1 MSVPVEPWQ
10 VWWLDFD
17 PTAGREQAGQRPAVV
32 VSSRFHLA
40 LTGGAL
46 ITVLPLTT
54 RERQDWPH
62 RIRIDIPGKRT
73 GWAITEQVRTVSR
86 ARLSGRAPIVQ
97 LTSAQVAD
105 VRSVLAKML
114 DV

>member
-1 MSVPVEPWQ
+1 VTVPVEPWQ

-17 PTAGREQAGQRPAVV
+17 PTAGRKQAGQRPAVV

-40 LTGGAL
+40 ITGGGL

-54 RERQDWPH
+54 RERPDWPH
-62 RIRIDIPGKRT
+62 RIQVDIPGQRT
-73 GWAITEQVRTVSR
+73 GWAIAEQVRTVSR
-86 ARLSGRAPIVQ
+86 ARLAGRTPIAR
-97 LTSAQVAD
+97 LTDTQAAD
-105 VRSVLAKML
+105 VRTVLAKML